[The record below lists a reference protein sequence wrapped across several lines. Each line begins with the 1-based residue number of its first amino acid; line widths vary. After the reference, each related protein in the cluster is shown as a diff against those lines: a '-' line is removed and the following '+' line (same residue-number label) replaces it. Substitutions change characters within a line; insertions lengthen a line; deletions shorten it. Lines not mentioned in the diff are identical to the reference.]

1 MSSITVTRLYEKL
14 STRLGKETAEDLT
27 SYICGEIKE
36 GLEDKTKILATK
48 QDILE
53 LQLATK
59 QDTAD
64 LRGELKQEISELRV
78 EMKQDKADMVKWMFL
93 FWIGQVAATFA
104 IVIAFMKK

>member
-1 MSSITVTRLYEKL
+1 LWGGGSYMGSITVTRLYEKL
-14 STRLGKETAEDLT
+14 STRLGKDTAEDLT

-48 QDILE
+48 QEISE
-53 LQLATK
+53 LALAHK
-59 QDTAD
+59 QDI
-64 LRGELKQEISELRV
+64 GELRV
-78 EMKQDKADMVKWMFL
+78 EMKQDKAEMVKWMFV